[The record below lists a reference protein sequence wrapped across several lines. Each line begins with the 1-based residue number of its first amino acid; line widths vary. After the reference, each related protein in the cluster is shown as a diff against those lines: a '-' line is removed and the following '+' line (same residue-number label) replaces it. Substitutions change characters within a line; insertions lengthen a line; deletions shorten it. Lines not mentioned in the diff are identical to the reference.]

1 MPNEPSED
9 ELEVLE
15 KRVEALETQLDGQ
28 SSQLRRLWG
37 VLLLVVGTIV
47 LFGFSILVPQTGT
60 RALLI
65 LAIWSLPFVIFY
77 LAR

>member
-1 MPNEPSED
+1 MAREPPED
-9 ELEVLE
+9 ELEALE

-37 VLLLVVGTIV
+37 VLLVVVGTVV
-47 LFGFSILVPQTGT
+47 LFGFGLLVPQTGT
-60 RALLI
+60 TALLI
-65 LAIWSLPFVIFY
+65 LVIWSLPFVIFY